1 MSVHTNFPG
10 NTHIVVDGLFVNARV
25 SRVVEAIND
34 YYKGEVRVTYLPEG
48 ARSEGQAAFG
58 IEHHPPGGRPYVIS
72 YVKDEADFDER
83 VLQRLI
89 FNDQRSSKVQLSE
102 LEAWDRAQAAV
113 KRQEFLDAMEEAGDI
128 AYHVLKSPK
137 NQYKV
142 SNDLII
148 HDNIPFNAARLHRK
162 KHL

>member
-1 MSVHTNFPG
+1 MSVHTNLPG
-10 NTHIVVDGLFVNARV
+10 NTHIVVDGQFVNARV

-48 ARSEGQAAFG
+48 ARSEGQAAFAV
-58 IEHHPPGGRPYVIS
+58 EHHPDGQRPYVIF

-83 VLQRLI
+83 G
-89 FNDQRSSKVQLSE
+89 KVQLSE

-113 KRQEFLDAMEEAGDI
+113 RRQEFLDAMEEAGDI

-137 NQYKV
+137 NTYKV
-142 SNDLII
+142 NKDLII
-148 HDNIPFNAARLHRK
+148 HDDLPFNAAHLHRK